1 MEASEMD
8 RLGWLIICG
17 EIDGGVY
24 DFDAMD
30 WVPRKT

>member
-8 RLGWLIICG
+8 RLAWLIIFG
-17 EIDGGVY
+17 EYEGGVY

-30 WVPRKT
+30 WVPRKS